1 MGGNMNDLYKEI
13 YNPVLKLDFT
23 AHGIMIKSLSES
35 WLGTRM
41 TKKVVNFFAD
51 NPQQRKFIF
60 FMIPRLTRQ
69 MLAVPLVS
77 FIPHAQLIT
86 NSYATPV

>member
-1 MGGNMNDLYKEI
+1 
-13 YNPVLKLDFT
+13 
-23 AHGIMIKSLSES
+23 
-35 WLGTRM
+35 M